1 MIWEINVTI
10 INFSKPIDLY
20 RTSSLSKKL
29 TDFKFKGRASLR
41 KSKYFTIE
49 LYAYEH
55 MQCYLNNNN
64 NDKVIRDIIKHKR
77 QN

>member
-1 MIWEINVTI
+1 MG
-10 INFSKPIDLY
+10 
-20 RTSSLSKKL
+20 KKL

-55 MQCYLNNNN
+55 MQCYGNNNNN
-64 NDKVIRDIIKHKR
+64 NDKVIRDIMRFCHPHVILTSLPSVIG
-77 QN
+77 